1 MTDISRSSNLAL
13 VLSGGGARASY
24 QVGVLAAIAE
34 RWPDLQVPV
43 LTGVSAGAI
52 NAISLAAHRG
62 SFREGVESLRAAW
75 LRITPEHVY
84 RVKTRAVAGRAARLA
99 LDFVLGKATDA
110 GTLPGLMDMGPL
122 RNLLGGMI
130 DFTGIDANID
140 AGRLRAVALTATSY
154 ATGQTV
160 TFIHGE
166 PHVTL
171 WERTQRTAAHA
182 RLALAHV
189 MASSAIPLIF
199 PAVEIEGR
207 FYGDGSV
214 RQTTPLSPAIHLGA
228 DRLLVIGMRPGWARN
243 APVIQS
249 GYPTTAQIMALLFDS
264 VFLDALDAD
273 AERLGLVNRL
283 LAAAPAPKATA
294 PLKQVKLLMLRPS
307 RGLGDL
313 AAGLTPR
320 LPRPLNQ
327 IVKSIG
333 GSGQASRDF
342 LSYLL
347 FDPAYTSLAMELGH
361 DDTRADVE
369 RIERFLEAGPP

>member
-1 MTDISRSSNLAL
+1 MADLSPSSTLAL

-34 RWPDLQVPV
+34 RWPELRVPV

-52 NAISLAAHRG
+52 NAVSLAANRG
-62 SFREGVESLRAAW
+62 SFREAVGGLRAAW
-75 LRITPEHVY
+75 LRITPGHVY

-99 LDFVLGKATDA
+99 VDFILGKTTDA
-110 GTLPGLMDMGPL
+110 GILHGLMDMGPL
-122 RNLLGGMI
+122 RTLLGGMI
-130 DFTGIDANID
+130 DFAGIDANLD
-140 AGRLRAVALTATSY
+140 AGRLRAVALTTTSY

-166 PHVTL
+166 PHVTI
-171 WERTQRTAAHA
+171 WERAQRTAAHA
-182 RLALAHV
+182 KLTLQHV

-199 PAVEIEGR
+199 PAVEIAER

-228 DRLLVIGMRPGWARN
+228 DRLLVIGMRPGWASN
-243 APVIQS
+243 PPPTHS

-273 AERLGLVNRL
+273 AERLELVNRL
-283 LAAAPAPKATA
+283 LSGAPTPQASV
-294 PLKQVKLLMLRPS
+294 PLRQVKLLMLRPS

-320 LPRPLNQ
+320 LPGPLNR

-333 GSGQASRDF
+333 GSGQAARDF

-347 FDPAYTSLAMELGH
+347 FDPAYTGLAMELGH
-361 DDTRADVE
+361 DDARADSE
-369 RIERFLEAGPP
+369 RIERFLEAK